1 MKIRSIKAAFR
12 FFIAL
17 IVLLTAMALF
27 DTVVERIMAR
37 EMIKLHAFLDYEKTF
52 AELIIEERVALGNS
66 NVYPKVVELYE
77 TLNRGLQKR
86 GYDIGPLNSR
96 RTIYDRLYEN
106 SRTSEQHIRRVRQLL
121 PELINSVR
129 YIHEHHITYLKNLMR
144 RGRLTQD
151 YDVDNNFTRS
161 AVKAAPELD
170 IVRMAVAIQNKLLD
184 LLTIFNKVHFGDNP
198 STLKDAFQQKIQD
211 FYEAVNTFEDYSLD
225 AQDGLLVE
233 ELLINGRPFEEHFKQ
248 LLAGEIQ
255 IRTDSSQLEDNDAHM
270 LGFLKEERKRISA
283 NLARHKD
290 VLLILQ
296 YIGSA
301 AFVLLIAV
309 LVYLGRRIRRDFQS
323 TVSETQRIQGDIDY
337 RIAITRDNFSEFRV
351 VYHAMNAMA
360 DTIKQQVD
368 DLEEARTQLRLKVKA
383 RTANL
388 ERANQLLKREI
399 EERGKAEQQRID
411 LENRL
416 SQAKK
421 MEAIGTLAGGVAH
434 DLNNILSGV
443 VSYPDMILNAMP
455 SDHEFRGPMKIIKS
469 SGEKAAAI
477 VQDLLT
483 LARRGVNTSEVIDLR
498 QIVESYLSSPE
509 FQKLEQ
515 RFPRARFIHQFISEP
530 AIIKGSPVHLEKT
543 VMNLV
548 TNAFEAIPVQG
559 TVTLSIENV
568 YVDVPIKGY
577 ETVEEGDYI
586 KLTVADDGVG
596 IEDIDLERIFE
607 PFFTNKKMGFSGTG
621 LGMAVVWGTVK
632 DHKGYIDV
640 RSKEREGTTFTL
652 YFPMCREVSALE
664 TPDAGLD
671 GIRGEGQFIL
681 VVDDLADQ
689 REIAVDI
696 LIGLGY
702 QAVSVAGGEEAV
714 RYVRDNAVELMI
726 LDMIM
731 PPGMDGL
738 DTYRAVLSIRPETRA
753 IIASGFSETER
764 VRQAQELGACLYIRK
779 PYTVRKIA
787 AAVHQALA
795 ATPVCMDKT
804 TQPDLPTGSS

>member
-1 MKIRSIKAAFR
+1 
-12 FFIAL
+12 
-17 IVLLTAMALF
+17 
-27 DTVVERIMAR
+27 
-37 EMIKLHAFLDYEKTF
+37 
-52 AELIIEERVALGNS
+52 
-66 NVYPKVVELYE
+66 
-77 TLNRGLQKR
+77 
-86 GYDIGPLNSR
+86 
-96 RTIYDRLYEN
+96 
-106 SRTSEQHIRRVRQLL
+106 
-121 PELINSVR
+121 
-129 YIHEHHITYLKNLMR
+129 
-144 RGRLTQD
+144 
-151 YDVDNNFTRS
+151 
-161 AVKAAPELD
+161 
-170 IVRMAVAIQNKLLD
+170 
-184 LLTIFNKVHFGDNP
+184 
-198 STLKDAFQQKIQD
+198 
-211 FYEAVNTFEDYSLD
+211 
-225 AQDGLLVE
+225 
-233 ELLINGRPFEEHFKQ
+233 
-248 LLAGEIQ
+248 
-255 IRTDSSQLEDNDAHM
+255 
-270 LGFLKEERKRISA
+270 
-283 NLARHKD
+283 
-290 VLLILQ
+290 
-296 YIGSA
+296 
-301 AFVLLIAV
+301 
-309 LVYLGRRIRRDFQS
+309 
-323 TVSETQRIQGDIDY
+323 
-337 RIAITRDNFSEFRV
+337 
-351 VYHAMNAMA
+351 
-360 DTIKQQVD
+360 
-368 DLEEARTQLRLKVKA
+368 
-383 RTANL
+383 
-388 ERANQLLKREI
+388 
-399 EERGKAEQQRID
+399 
-411 LENRL
+411 
-416 SQAKK
+416 
-421 MEAIGTLAGGVAH
+421 
-434 DLNNILSGV
+434 
-443 VSYPDMILNAMP
+443 
-455 SDHEFRGPMKIIKS
+455 
-469 SGEKAAAI
+469 
-477 VQDLLT
+477 
-483 LARRGVNTSEVIDLR
+483 
-498 QIVESYLSSPE
+498 
-509 FQKLEQ
+509 
-515 RFPRARFIHQFISEP
+515 
-530 AIIKGSPVHLEKT
+530 VHLEKT

-596 IEDIDLERIFE
+596 IEDFDLERIFE

-787 AAVHQALA
+787 AVVHRALA
-795 ATPVCMDKT
+795 VTPVCMDKT
-804 TQPDLPTGSS
+804 TRPDLPAGPP